1 MFTHTWKKYLPVIL
15 FLMKRSARGEQTLDM
30 NLIDFERATGGK
42 KILLNFPTITLSNG
56 RVDHNANHPA
66 LVTDLISVLQQSKP
80 AEILMQHQQF
90 NFSMN
95 VNCQLMITN
104 ATQFIG
110 S

>member
-1 MFTHTWKKYLPVIL
+1 MFTQTWKKYLPVIL

-30 NLIDFERATGGK
+30 NQTDFERAAGGK
-42 KILLNFPTITLSNG
+42 KIKLNFSSITLNNG
-56 RVDHNANHPA
+56 RTDYDAKLPA
-66 LVTDLISVLQQSKP
+66 LVTDLIMVLQQSKP

-95 VNCQLMITN
+95 LNCQLMITN
-104 ATQFIG
+104 TTQFIG

>member
-30 NLIDFERATGGK
+30 NVIDFERAAGGK
-42 KILLNFPTITLSNG
+42 KIALKFSPITLNNG
-56 RVDHNANHPA
+56 RLDQNAEHPV
-66 LVTDLISVLQQSKP
+66 LVTDLILVLQQSKP

-95 VNCQLMITN
+95 VNCQLMISN
-104 ATQFIG
+104 MTQFIG
-110 S
+110 